1 MDEEIKEAEG
11 QEAENKTESQDTSGE
26 APILPDKDVEK
37 MTVKELREVAK
48 DFPGVEG
55 VTAMK
60 KEQLVELVRDHLG
73 IADEKPAKKAK
84 VKKPGLSIKELKQ
97 KIPELRALKQQAREA
112 NDRHQVDILR
122 RRINRLK
129 KMTRKASQA

>member
-1 MDEEIKEAEG
+1 MDEEIKETEG
-11 QEAENKTESQDTSGE
+11 QEEPQTDSGE
-26 APILPDKDVEK
+26 KAVVPEKSVDK

-60 KEQLVELVRDHLG
+60 KDQLLEIVKEHLG
-73 IADEKPAKKAK
+73 IETDKPVKKDKPKTKKPAAS
-84 VKKPGLSIKELKQ
+84 VKDLKL
-97 KIPELRALKQQAREA
+97 KIPELRALKQKAREA

-129 KMTRKASQA
+129 KMTRKASKA